1 MFLPLP
7 NGKTQ
12 FLSSAGVPLAGGS
25 VYHYV
30 PGTST
35 LFTTYQDYQGTV
47 ANTNPITLDSAGEAI
62 IFVAGAV
69 RQVVYDA
76 SGNLVWDQVSQVPTL
91 AGLNGLSNAG
101 GTLTAGLTMPS
112 LDVVGNPSF
121 TITPVANTLTSY
133 ATVNFQGA
141 AAQVSTREILTAISW
156 TSGLGSTASGG
167 NQDKI
172 ALAVGVD
179 AQAGTGNVWGEW
191 MTVQMDASSG
201 TYNAIGMEIDL
212 NNNVANL
219 GTSLG
224 AAGLVAPVAYGAVL
238 TGAGTFT
245 STGALAI
252 TGPGTAIWNR
262 GIVLTENSVAQ
273 AGIQDLGSDV
283 ISYEMQGSHTTG
295 IDTKAA
301 SFSLAAILIGNS
313 QHIRAVDSTGSVD
326 LSVAYVNSANQLVVG
341 DANNSVV
348 LVAKTFAPNAATSFD
363 SGASNLPWRTTYT
376 AQIISAALQ
385 SSTSYANDAAAAGG
399 GVTLGQFYRNGNVVQ
414 IRIV

>member
-47 ANTNPITLDSAGEAI
+47 TNTNPITLDSAGEAI

-262 GIVLTENSVAQ
+262 GIVLTSNSVAQ

-313 QHIRAVDSTGSVD
+313 QHIRAVNSTGSVD

-341 DANNSVV
+341 DANNSVII
-348 LVAKTFAPNAATSFD
+348 AAQNFVPS
-363 SGASNLPWRTTYT
+363 ASSTYTLGSITLPWITTYSS
-376 AQIISAALQ
+376 QFVSAAMQ
-385 SSTSYANDAAAAGG
+385 ASPSYANDAAAAAG
-399 GVTLGQFYRNGNVVQ
+399 GVALGQFYRNGNVVQ